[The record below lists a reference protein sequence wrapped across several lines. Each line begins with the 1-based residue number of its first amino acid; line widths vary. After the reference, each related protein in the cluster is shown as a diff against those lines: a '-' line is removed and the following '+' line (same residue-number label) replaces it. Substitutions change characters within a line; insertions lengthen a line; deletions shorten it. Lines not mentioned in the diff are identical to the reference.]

1 MGKKDFADGT
11 AMPNET
17 VSDEIVPDKT
27 VAGKTADKVVGDEKI
42 VEGKTK
48 FTFGEKN
55 GYTEE
60 QVIELLKNN
69 PENYRL
75 YTRLNGG
82 WKKRFMDYMTARKT
96 LPLTYD
102 PFFKRIFNPEIH
114 NDRLSDLISSIIG
127 IKVRVV
133 RILPVEDVLL
143 KGDSLLIMDILVELA
158 DGSLAN
164 VEVQKI
170 PYKFPAERVSCY
182 SADLVLRQY
191 NRVKSGQN
199 AHTSAVVSYDTGQ
212 DELLDSYNFSY
223 SDLKT
228 VYTIVIFEKSPEIM
242 KRKEYRD
249 KYIHHG
255 KTVFDT
261 GLPMKMLQEYYLIGL
276 DVFKKST
283 YPKTRCNLT
292 AWLSLLATE
301 DMSEVD
307 ALIEEYP
314 WLEEIYREMAEY
326 MYRPEEVLNMFSE
339 ALSILDSNTVRLMI
353 DEMNEKLAEQ
363 GEQLAEQKEQLAEKD
378 GQLAEKDGQL
388 AEKDGQLAEKDGQL
402 AEKDGQLAEKNEKLA
417 EQDKLILE
425 LKRQLA
431 GLKG

>member
-11 AMPNET
+11 AMPGKT
-17 VSDEIVPDKT
+17 VSEEIVPDKT
-27 VAGKTADKVVGDEKI
+27 VAGKVTDKVVSDEKI
-42 VEGKTK
+42 EEGKTK

-60 QVIELLKNN
+60 QVIELLREN
-69 PENYRL
+69 PENYRI

-82 WKKRFMDYMTARKT
+82 WKKRFLDYMTSKKT

-143 KGDSLLIMDILVELA
+143 KGDSLLIMDILVELD

-228 VYTIVIFEKSPEIM
+228 VYTIVIFEKSPGIM

-276 DVFKKST
+276 DVFKKNT

-301 DMSEVD
+301 DMFEVE

-353 DEMNEKLAEQ
+353 DEMNEQLAEQ
-363 GEQLAEQKEQLAEKD
+363 GEQLTEQKEQLAEQKEQLAEKD
-378 GQLAEKDGQL
+378 GQIAEKDGQL
-388 AEKDGQLAEKDGQL
+388 AEKD
-402 AEKDGQLAEKNEKLA
+402 EKLA